1 MNTKSSRATARDL
14 VHPMLVVAVIALLL
28 LSARIMSA
36 QTTSPTP
43 LRPYASHQGKRVAV
57 AMHAIAR
64 GTVLGADDFALR
76 DTSIRVIGAMADTTP
91 VSTGWVTRR
100 AYAAG
105 EILRTPGVEAPTAV
119 NANTSVQVEFAD
131 KNVSLT
137 VRGVVARNGA
147 IGDRVPVR
155 TEMGQRIE
163 ATVVARGRVRIDGG
177 F

>member
-1 MNTKSSRATARDL
+1 MNTRRLASPILL
-14 VHPMLVVAVIALLL
+14 VALVALLV
-28 LSARIMSA
+28 LSARIMTA
-36 QTTSPTP
+36 QTTSPVP
-43 LRPYASHQGKRVAV
+43 VRRVAV

-64 GTVLGADDFALR
+64 GAVLGADDFALR
-76 DTSIRVIGAMADTTP
+76 DTSIRVIGMMPDTTP
-91 VSTGWVTRR
+91 VSAGWVTRR
-100 AYAAG
+100 AYTAG

-163 ATVVARGRVRIDGG
+163 ATVVAPGRVRIDGG